1 MVYNVCLP
9 VAHSEVY
16 GYGFR
21 AYEFNPPPE
30 VTSNTPQVRREE
42 QRHGLSAMRSY
53 LLPHVYVTVTW
64 LLQRLGLHFPPF
76 LVRDSNG
83 NDLPFGQEEKGEKK
97 ERETEK
103 QKEEEEEE
111 EEMYI
116 SAGLSLTSAKRIYF
130 FFFFFLARKQSNL
143 QMALPVCVV

>member
-30 VTSNTPQVRREE
+30 VTSNTPQVRKEE

-76 LVRDSNG
+76 LVRDLNR
-83 NDLPFGQEEKGEKK
+83 NVLPLAVRTG
-97 ERETEK
+97 
-103 QKEEEEEE
+103 EEEEEK
-111 EEMYI
+111 
-116 SAGLSLTSAKRIYF
+116 T
-130 FFFFFLARKQSNL
+130 
-143 QMALPVCVV
+143 

>member
-30 VTSNTPQVRREE
+30 VTSNTPQVRKEE

-83 NDLPFGQEEKGEKK
+83 NDLPFGQEEKGKIRRERLRNRKK
-97 ERETEK
+97 KKKKKKKCTFQRDC
-103 QKEEEEEE
+103 
-111 EEMYI
+111 
-116 SAGLSLTSAKRIYF
+116 L
-130 FFFFFLARKQSNL
+130 
-143 QMALPVCVV
+143 

>member
-1 MVYNVCLP
+1 MCVCVCVCLSLSLSLGLIYRPMVYNVCLP

-30 VTSNTPQVRREE
+30 VTSNTPQVRKEE

-76 LVRDSNG
+76 LVRDLNR
-83 NDLPFGQEEKGEKK
+83 NVLPLAVRTG
-97 ERETEK
+97 
-103 QKEEEEEE
+103 EEEEEK
-111 EEMYI
+111 
-116 SAGLSLTSAKRIYF
+116 T
-130 FFFFFLARKQSNL
+130 
-143 QMALPVCVV
+143 